1 MNGGIECVCCRK
13 CGATVPCEEAIFGD
27 DCAGRCFCGVPES
40 DDAYDSQD
48 DDDMTKNRQ
57 LSIPQVHALLS
68 DDPAEARIEMPPHLG
83 SWRKHGFKPR
93 VPMWI
98 FVRSPQG
105 QALADHLRE
114 ISDAANNVLAKYL
127 AQPDEFISHC
137 FRGAWRDGFASGV
150 AWQRE
155 RSRSEPGDL
164 DKPEIL
170 RGDS

>member
-1 MNGGIECVCCRK
+1 MN
-13 CGATVPCEEAIFGD
+13 
-27 DCAGRCFCGVPES
+27 S
-40 DDAYDSQD
+40 
-48 DDDMTKNRQ
+48 Q

-68 DDPAEARIEMPPHLG
+68 DDPTEARIEMPPHLG